1 MIRLRSTLA
10 ALACLFALTEIPAQA
25 TAQTPSQ
32 TPAQI
37 PAQAT
42 AQTPGVAVQPA
53 PGSSSAQ
60 ALARNHALD
69 AVELSPL
76 PAGPTLR
83 KVRAAQALNCGV
95 NFEEVE
101 YSTEDAHGNH
111 SLFDLDVC
119 KAIAVAVLGPG
130 AKTIVVPYR
139 DERDALKGLKL
150 GEIDVLA
157 TGSPNLVNT
166 ASGFGFSRPV
176 FYDFQGFLV
185 NKALGIHSAK
195 DLAGKKTCYIDGFEI
210 ANQIA
215 GYMPR
220 ESIKWMPFPFQ
231 EEGEMEAAFLT
242 RNCAAVTA
250 DVSQLAY
257 ERIAF
262 KSLAA
267 QFEILPDVVATDP
280 LAITYRLDD
289 PQWALVL
296 DWVPNALI
304 QAEQS
309 GVTQSNLAA
318 MKSSS
323 DPVIQ
328 RLLGTQKGW
337 GQFLSLDDAWAARAV
352 EAVGNYG
359 ELYERTLGSGSLMHL
374 ARGANNLSTNGG
386 LMLADPMR

>member
-1 MIRLRSTLA
+1 MIHQTLA
-10 ALACLFALTEIPAQA
+10 AIACLFALT
-25 TAQTPSQ
+25 AQTQ
-32 TPAQI
+32 TRN
-37 PAQAT
+37 
-42 AQTPGVAVQPA
+42 AVQ
-53 PGSSSAQ
+53 
-60 ALARNHALD
+60 
-69 AVELSPL
+69 LSPL
-76 PAGPTLR
+76 APGPTLL
-83 KVRAAQALNCGV
+83 KVRAAKALHCGV
-95 NFEEVE
+95 DFEEVE
-101 YSTEDAHGNH
+101 YTTSDAHGNH
-111 SLFDLDVC
+111 SLFDLDLC

-130 AKTIVVPYR
+130 AKTIVVPFR
-139 DERDALKGLKL
+139 DETDALKGLKL

-166 ASGFGFSRPV
+166 AAGFGFSRPV
-176 FYDFQGFLV
+176 FYDYQGFLV
-185 NKALGIHSAK
+185 NKTLGIHSAQ
-195 DLAGKKTCYIDGFEI
+195 DLAGKKICFIDGFEI

-220 ESIKWMPFPFQ
+220 ESIDWIPFPFQ
-231 EEGEMEAAFLT
+231 EEGEMEAAFMT
-242 RNCAAVTA
+242 RNCAAITA

-267 QFEILPDVVATDP
+267 NFEILPDVVASDP

-289 PQWALVL
+289 PQWALIL

-318 MKSSS
+318 RKSSP

-328 RLLGTQKGW
+328 RLLGSHKGW
-337 GQFLSLDDAWAARAV
+337 GSFLSLDDAWAAHTI

-386 LMLADPMR
+386 LMLAAPMR